1 MCKCNYFPL
10 FHILVSV
17 SLSLHIKLWAHI
29 LHRVHTATGV
39 QCWPD
44 LSTFPPACLCA
55 PNIPLSSALHS
66 GTLWGYGGHFDR
78 DGCAGALLP
87 SNGSCHTHSAPLHS
101 HSACQCWAVSARH
114 WEDGLENQET
124 DRKRGPKEKGLHTGK
139 LVQADDAMQERHV
152 VEGCEQV
159 YRSRVVWWMLRPAT
173 ASSCTHYCLWLWFR
187 KQYSMPY

>member
-1 MCKCNYFPL
+1 MVL
-10 FHILVSV
+10 FQSV
-17 SLSLHIKLWAHI
+17 CLFIKLWAHM
-29 LHRVHTATGV
+29 LHRVHRATGV

-44 LSTFPPACLCA
+44 LSTFSPACLCA

-87 SNGSCHTHSAPLHS
+87 SNGSCHTHSAALHTVLPA
-101 HSACQCWAVSARH
+101 SAGQLALSTERMDWRP
-114 WEDGLENQET
+114 WDWP
-124 DRKRGPKEKGLHTGK
+124 KRGPKEKGLHTGK

-159 YRSRVVWWMLRPAT
+159 
-173 ASSCTHYCLWLWFR
+173 
-187 KQYSMPY
+187 